1 MATTTP
7 NYGWTVPTS
16 TDLVKDGATAIET
29 LGDAIDASMNTA
41 LGTKKAGMVLLNTTS
56 FSGVSSQAFSSFF
69 TSTYDNY
76 MIDVSLTSVTTGDIT
91 LKLRNATT
99 DNSTNHDYGLAGFG
113 ASATTRTASGSN
125 AAANLMCRAN
135 TGTAAN
141 RIGWQTVIQKPNLAQ
156 PTTFLTSASGTD
168 GTGWF
173 AWTGGG
179 VHFASTAF
187 DGFNMIFGGTTTGTI
202 SIYGFNK

>member
-1 MATTTP
+1 MGTTT
-7 NYGWTVPTS
+7 NNGWPTPVA
-16 TDLVKDGATAIET
+16 TDLVKDGWEAIKE
-29 LGDAIDASMNTA
+29 LGDAIDTT
-41 LGTKKAGMVLLNTTS
+41 LGVYAPSTPGLTLINTTS

-69 TSTYDNY
+69 TATYDNY
-76 MIDVSLTSVTTGDIT
+76 MIDVSLTSVTSGDIT

-99 DNSTNHDYGLAGFG
+99 DNSTNHDYGLYGFG
-113 ASATTRTASGSN
+113 ASATTRSASGSN

-156 PTTFLTSASGTD
+156 PTTFLTVASGTD
-168 GTGWF
+168 ATGWF
-173 AWTGGG
+173 AWSGGG

-187 DGFNMIFGGTTTGTI
+187 DGFNMIFGGNCTGTM
-202 SIYGFNK
+202 SVYGYNK